1 MRKDAARR
9 GVPAPDERT
18 VKEYRL
24 NRGVEVP
31 NMAVLKDFFRL
42 QTYAMRGKIEAKP
55 IDESLISFVEWF
67 FGGFTRDTE
76 TAISK
81 TERSEMYVQRELAI
95 NLKKTARLTLHSW
108 REGRSRPKASSSIL
122 ISQRIILLSTT

>member
-95 NLKKTARLTLHSW
+95 NLKKTA
-108 REGRSRPKASSSIL
+108 
-122 ISQRIILLSTT
+122 